1 MTDQISHKKNKGGR
15 PQKVVKK
22 DQLLGVKCSLVE
34 RKAIEARAK
43 SVNLSISEYLR
54 KMGLN
59 GKIDRSEKVFP
70 KEALQYSGTL
80 NHIAAN
86 INQIAYKRNRND
98 ELNAIER
105 AKLMQ
110 DAVVVRQAALNIISY
125 FK

>member
-1 MTDQISHKKNKGGR
+1 M
-15 PQKVVKK
+15 
-22 DQLLGVKCSLVE
+22 
-34 RKAIEARAK
+34 
-43 SVNLSISEYLR
+43 SISEYLR
-54 KMGLN
+54 KMGLT

-125 FK
+125 LK